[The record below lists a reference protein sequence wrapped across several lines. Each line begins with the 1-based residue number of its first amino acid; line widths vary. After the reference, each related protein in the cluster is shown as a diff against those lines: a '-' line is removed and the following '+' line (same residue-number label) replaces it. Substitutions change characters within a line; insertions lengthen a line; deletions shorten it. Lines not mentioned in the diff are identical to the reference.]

1 MSTYKQEAGKMLI
14 EEIEGCKKATDE
26 AIKKIA
32 EIEDELAESESTCN
46 ANTAKCSAGTCGKM
60 GQDE

>member
-1 MSTYKQEAGKMLI
+1 MLI